1 MAYGTLKVDKIEYSD
16 GTNPDKDVDV
26 ADLVDAAPLS
36 SPAFTGTP
44 TAPTFGASTT
54 AQIATI
60 EYVDTEVAGVD
71 LSAKADLT
79 GDTFTGGVNLAD
91 GIKLTL
97 GDGAGNDYNPG
108 SYEVYENNDLYLKS
122 NAGHMRHQV
131 PASQGVLLEGPT
143 GSLAKFIEGGACE
156 LYHADIKKLES
167 TSAGV
172 TVTGTVDAT
181 GAITSSG
188 TVTSSAGVLGVGD
201 ALLAGNQ
208 TWTGVQI
215 GDIHDASTAA
225 GTNPASWQLDF
236 GDGNNQKVTVDPLN
250 DFSANA
256 PTGLTAGQSG
266 SIFIT
271 QPSSGAT
278 CNTGWNAYYKWP
290 AGTQPSLTQT
300 NSATDRLD
308 YVVTSGTSVH
318 VVLTADVK

>member
-1 MAYGTLKVDKIEYSD
+1 MAKYGNLKANNLIYNLDD
-16 GTNPDKDVDV
+16 GAGDI
-26 ADLVDAAPLS
+26 AIPLS
-36 SPAFTGTP
+36 HVGSKAPIDSPVFTGIP
-44 TAPTFGASTT
+44 IAPTSGAGTT

-60 EYVDTEVAGVD
+60 DYVDTEVAGVD

-108 SYEVYENNDLYLKS
+108 SYEVYEDNDLYLKS

-131 PASQGVLLEGPT
+131 PASHSVLLEGPT

-156 LYHADIKKLES
+156 LYHDDDLILETTS
-167 TSAGV
+167 TGV
-172 TVTGTVDAT
+172 DVTGTIDAT
-181 GAITSSG
+181 GAI
-188 TVTSSAGVLGVGD
+188 TSSAGVLGVGD
-201 ALLAGNQ
+201 AVLANDQ

-225 GTNPASWQLDF
+225 GTSPASWQLDF
-236 GDGNNQKVTVDPLN
+236 SEGNNQKVTVDPLN

-278 CNTGWNAYYKWP
+278 CNTGWNPYYKWP
-290 AGTQPSLTQT
+290 AGTAPSLTQT